1 MAGELL
7 IGTSGF
13 DYPHWRKGVFYPEGL
28 PPSGQLPCYASRFRT
43 VELNAPFYRLPTA
56 ERFEHWKSQ
65 VPDDFVFAVK
75 ASRYLTHYR
84 QLLEAEAPL
93 FTFME
98 RAGRLETKLGAVL
111 FQLPPTFQRNQA
123 RLEEFLKQLS
133 PGVHWVVEFRH
144 PSWLIEPVFELL
156 QRYQVCHCI
165 PIGGKVRVT
174 EGLITGPAIYLR
186 MHRGRGKDGNFTPT
200 ELAQCARWIA
210 ANRGGRTVYVY
221 FNNDWQG
228 FAPRNALALRRLLED
243 D

>member
-1 MAGELL
+1 MAEDLL

-28 PPSGQLPCYASRFRT
+28 PQPRQLSCYATRFRT

-56 ERFEHWKSQ
+56 ERFEHWKTQ
-65 VPDDFVFAVK
+65 VPDDFRFAVK
-75 ASRYLTHYR
+75 ASRYITHYR
-84 QLLEAEAPL
+84 QLLECEASL

-98 RAGRLETKLGAVL
+98 RAGRLGPKLGAVL
-111 FQLPPTFQRNQA
+111 FQLPPTFHRNHA
-123 RLEEFLKQLS
+123 RLEEFLKHLE
-133 PGVHWVVEFRH
+133 PGLHWVIEFRH

-156 QRYQVCHCI
+156 RQYRVCHCI
-165 PIGGKVRVT
+165 PVGGKVQVT

-186 MHRGRGKDGNFTPT
+186 MHRGRGKDGNFTPA
-200 ELAQCARWIA
+200 ELAEWAGWIA
-210 ANRGGRTVYVY
+210 ANRGERTVYGY

-228 FAPRNALALRRLLED
+228 FAPRNALTLRQLLGD

>member
-1 MAGELL
+1 MMADLR

-28 PPSGQLPCYASRFRT
+28 PQSRQLACYASRFRT

-84 QLLEAEAPL
+84 QLLDCEAPL

-98 RAGRLETKLGAVL
+98 RASRLGSKLGAVL
-111 FQLPPTFQRNQA
+111 FQLSPAFQRNQA
-123 RLEEFLKQLS
+123 RLEDCLKQLS
-133 PGVHWVVEFRH
+133 QGVHWVFEFRH
-144 PSWLIEPVFELL
+144 PSWLVEPVFELL
-156 QRYQVCHCI
+156 RRYRICHCI
-165 PIGGKVRVT
+165 PVGGKVQVT
-174 EGLITGPAIYLR
+174 EGFDTGPAIYLR
-186 MHRGRGKDGNFTPT
+186 MYRGRGKDGNFTPA
-200 ELAQCARWIA
+200 ELAGWAGWIA
-210 ANRGGRTVYVY
+210 THRGDRTIYVY

-228 FAPRNALALRRLLED
+228 FAPRNAGGLSRLLKRD
-243 D
+243 